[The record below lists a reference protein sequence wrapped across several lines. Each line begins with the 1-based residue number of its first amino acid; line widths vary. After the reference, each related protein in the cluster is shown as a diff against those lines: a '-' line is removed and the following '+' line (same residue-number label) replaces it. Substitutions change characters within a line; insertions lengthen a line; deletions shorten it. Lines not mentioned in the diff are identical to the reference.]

1 MKIAIVG
8 ASGFIGTNM
17 VLAAKELGHDVV
29 AGVHKNDLQT
39 DLGGV
44 DIRQCDLS
52 QPDLMAKFFKG
63 VDWAINCAGA
73 VSAASVTINS
83 PLNPIFQNLYLN
95 TQFIE
100 ACVSNDVQRMLTF
113 GSSTGYPP
121 LSIPVTED
129 IMFSGEPAP
138 VYEGYGRMRRYIERL
153 SMFASTKSNT
163 AACIVRPS
171 AVYGPFDD
179 FGDKTSHVIPALIKR
194 AIALEEPYI
203 VWGNGNEVRDF
214 MYIEDFCKGC
224 LLAIDKYC
232 AGKPI
237 NIARGSGITIA
248 EVVSTIFEILG
259 LDNNSIIFDETK
271 PTTIPIRLVDTTL
284 AVSTLG
290 ELNNTPFFDGIRN
303 TILFYQQRVQKCQ

>member
-8 ASGFIGTNM
+8 ASGFVGTNM
-17 VLAAKELGHDVV
+17 VLAAKDIGHDVI
-29 AGVHKNDLQT
+29 AGVHKNDLKV
-39 DLGGV
+39 DFEGV
-44 DIRQCDLS
+44 DIRECDLS
-52 QPDLMAKFFKG
+52 QPDLMSNFFRDA
-63 VDWAINCAGA
+63 DWAINCAGA
-73 VSAASVTINS
+73 VSAASVTVNS

-100 ACVSNDVQRMLTF
+100 ACVNNNVQRMLTF

-121 LSIPVTED
+121 LSIPVNED
-129 IMFSGEPAP
+129 MMFSGEPAP

-153 SMFASTKSNT
+153 SMFASAKSNT

-179 FGDKTSHVIPALIKR
+179 FGDGTSHVIPALIKR
-194 AIALEEPYI
+194 AIAREVPYV

-237 NIARGSGITIA
+237 NIARGTGITIA

-259 LDNNSIIFDETK
+259 LDKNSITFDETK

-284 AVSTLG
+284 AKSILTG
-290 ELNNTPFFDGIRN
+290 LNQTSFFEGMRN
-303 TILFYQQRVQKCQ
+303 TIQSYQQKV